1 MKPSNRGL
9 HQPNLGVGTSDCR
22 RRCRI
27 YRRMKREDA
36 KCAQAV
42 VGDDLV
48 LRVELTG
55 CIALMEVGES
65 ENLGGENQG
74 GAEERN

>member
-1 MKPSNRGL
+1 
-9 HQPNLGVGTSDCR
+9 
-22 RRCRI
+22 
-27 YRRMKREDA
+27 MKREDA